1 MTLLIGFLTFVLVLT
16 CLLLM
21 LLILIQLPKKESG
34 AGLAFGGT
42 ATDAL
47 FGAGTGTA
55 LTKMTRYT
63 ATFFVGLAIALSV
76 MHMSVAR
83 EGGRLLELELQ
94 RQATTAPAA
103 PLAPTVEQ
111 TTPGLLNV
119 PPAEAGA
126 ELPLAP
132 ATPPAAPPAPPAPPT
147 TPDPEP

>member
-1 MTLLIGFLTFVLVLT
+1 MTLLIGFLTFILVLT
-16 CLLLM
+16 CIALM

-55 LTKMTRYT
+55 LTKLTRYT
-63 ATFFVGLAIALSV
+63 ATFFVFLAIGLSIL
-76 MHMSVAR
+76 HMNVAR
-83 EGGRLLELELQ
+83 EDGRLLELELQ
-94 RQATTAPAA
+94 RQATQAQPA

-119 PPAEAGA
+119 PPAEA
-126 ELPLAP
+126 LPVPPPATSAPETPAPVPPPAP
-132 ATPPAAPPAPPAPPT
+132 ATP
-147 TPDPEP
+147 EN